1 MALSLS
7 LCICYIIFK
16 IAKTGEHKE
25 TDVLTTKY
33 LRLRQ
38 LCLVAAEL
46 APVEEDLCAVFGVR
60 VCHRDPEVGQFG
72 LHNALM
78 PFGTSFVEVVAPLR
92 EGTTA
97 GRYLERRKGDG
108 GYMVILDSESLPR
121 WRAHVD
127 AIGVRIAAPLALG
140 DYEGMQ
146 LHPRDTGGALL
157 EINTTRNGADLNG
170 PYWPAG
176 PRWREAVSNA
186 RVHGITGAVLQAQ
199 DPAALAARWGR
210 ILQRP
215 AERAGDDWQL
225 QLDNARLRFVA
236 PRDDR
241 GEGLAGI
248 ELAVHDAPTIR
259 ATAQAR
265 GLATDAAGVSV
276 GGVHFALDSKD

>member
-1 MALSLS
+1 M
-7 LCICYIIFK
+7 
-16 IAKTGEHKE
+16 
-25 TDVLTTKY
+25 TTTF

-38 LCLVAAEL
+38 LCLVAAQL
-46 APVEEDLCAVFGVR
+46 APVEEDLCAVFGVK

-78 PFGTSFVEVVAPLR
+78 PFGSSFVEVVAPLR

-97 GRYLERRKGDG
+97 GRYIERRKGDG

-127 AIGVRIAAPLALG
+127 TIGVRIAAPLAIG

-157 EINTTRNGADLNG
+157 EINTTRNGSDLNG

-176 PRWREAVSNA
+176 PHWRDAVSELHV
-186 RVHGITGAVLQAQ
+186 RGITGAVLQAE
-199 DPAALAARWGR
+199 DPEALATRWGR
-210 ILQRP
+210 ILQRSV
-215 AERAGDDWQL
+215 ERGDGDWHL
-225 QLDNARLRFVA
+225 RLDNAALRFV
-236 PRDDR
+236 PLGDDR

-248 ELAVHDAPTIR
+248 ELSVRDAAPIR
-259 ATAQAR
+259 SAAQAR
-265 GLATDAAGVSV
+265 GLATDNTSVSI
-276 GGVHFALDSKD
+276 GGIRFSLHPKN

>member
-1 MALSLS
+1 MSRRFPSLADARAS
-7 LCICYIIFK
+7 
-16 IAKTGEHKE
+16 A
-25 TDVLTTKY
+25 LTTQY

-38 LCLVAAEL
+38 LCLVAGNL
-46 APVEEDLCAVFGVR
+46 APVEEDLCAVFGVQ
-60 VCHRDPEVGQFG
+60 VCHRDPAVGHFG

-97 GRYLERRKGDG
+97 GRYIERRKGDG
-108 GYMVILDSESLPR
+108 GYMVILDSEALPR

-127 AIGVRIAAPLALG
+127 AIGVRIAAPLAIG

-157 EINTTRNGADLNG
+157 EINTTLNGSDLHG

-176 PRWREAVSNA
+176 PHWRNAVSDV
-186 RVHGITGAVLQAQ
+186 RVQGITGAVLQAD

-210 ILQRP
+210 ILRRTV
-215 AERAGDDWQL
+215 ERATDDWHL
-225 QLDNARLRFVA
+225 QLDNATLRFVA
-236 PRDDR
+236 ARDDR

-248 ELAVHDAPTIR
+248 ELSVRDNAAIR
-259 ATAQAR
+259 ATAEAR
-265 GLATDAAGVSV
+265 GLATDAAGVFV
-276 GGVHFALDSKD
+276 GGVHFALHSKD